1 MAEAKATKNKAKKR
15 QKQLSELEESAERA
29 SEEVD
34 SKLRDDEKYVLV
46 TIFFFYSLKCYLI
59 LQDYKYSIKKKI
71 AKPVSFICHSPYI
84 KFVIT
89 LIKF

>member
-15 QKQLSELEESAERA
+15 QKKLCELKESAEKA

-46 TIFFFYSLKCYLI
+46 TNMFIFFYFLKCNLI
-59 LQDYKYSIKKKI
+59 CKIINILFKKKMLNQL
-71 AKPVSFICHSPYI
+71 SSICHSPYI
-84 KFVIT
+84 KFVNT
-89 LIKF
+89 